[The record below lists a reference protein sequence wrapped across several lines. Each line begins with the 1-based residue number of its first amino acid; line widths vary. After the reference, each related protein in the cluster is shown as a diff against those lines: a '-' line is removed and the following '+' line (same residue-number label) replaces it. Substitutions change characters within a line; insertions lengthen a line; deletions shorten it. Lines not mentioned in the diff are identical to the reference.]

1 MNKEKFARDGVTL
14 VNVLACEPANQ
25 ADLLSLL
32 QANIDHT
39 VSTLDGWIST
49 RLLAAADETKVI
61 IVSEWRDGD
70 AVMGMQADGRMQ
82 AYFSKIAALARF
94 DSILTTIVHMCA
106 A

>member
-1 MNKEKFARDGVTL
+1 MNKEKFGRDGVTL

-32 QANIDHT
+32 QANIDHV

-70 AVMGMQADGRMQ
+70 AVMGMQADARMQ
-82 AYFSKIAALARF
+82 AYFPKIAALARF
-94 DSILTTIVHMCA
+94 DSILTTMVHMCA